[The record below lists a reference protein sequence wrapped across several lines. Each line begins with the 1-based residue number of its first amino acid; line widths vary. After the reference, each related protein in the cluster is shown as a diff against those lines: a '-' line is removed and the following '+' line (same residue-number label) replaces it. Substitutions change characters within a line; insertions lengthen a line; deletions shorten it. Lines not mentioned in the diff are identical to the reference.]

1 MLYAMVILYRQQ
13 VSKEKAQISK
23 ETVKYLGGVSFLR
36 DNEVFLN

>member
-1 MLYAMVILYRQQ
+1 MSRKYYIGSK

-23 ETVKYLGGVSFLR
+23 ETVKYLGGRVSFLR